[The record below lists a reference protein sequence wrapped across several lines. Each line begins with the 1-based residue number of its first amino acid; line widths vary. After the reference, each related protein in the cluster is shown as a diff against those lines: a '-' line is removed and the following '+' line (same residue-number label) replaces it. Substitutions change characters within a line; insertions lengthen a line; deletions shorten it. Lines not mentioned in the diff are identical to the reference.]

1 MFVCTLSGLKSKA
14 QSLLFHTLLGC
25 LLIAGPSLQ
34 AHADSDGSSDGS
46 SDTMEEE
53 LVIPAPA
60 DIPADPLESAKEVEH
75 PTGGEEIVLSLSQA
89 IDNALI
95 NNLDL
100 QLSRYAPELALARWK
115 EASGVYD
122 PDFFANYGYS
132 SSQRQSSFA
141 FDASSGQLPVI
152 EDRKLSGG
160 TGLSGEIPMIGARYG
175 IEYSGTQAV
184 TKGTDN
190 LLLSP
195 QNNSGVEATLSI
207 PLLRDLIWNQ
217 SWTRI
222 QSRELEHLATRE
234 EFRRNMMDIVNE
246 TERAYWSLIATLEK
260 THVDQKSLEATH
272 ALLKQTE
279 AQFEVGTVSK
289 VEVIEAE
296 AGVAERELNLITSE
310 NAYRAAQDNLIDIIA
325 GSRLTATTEL
335 SVTASDKLEDV
346 ELRTLDV
353 KKSMDAAILYRPEL
367 AAARYAVDRREVEQK
382 FAKNQKMPRFDIDTA
397 YSVSG
402 VTGKSTLDDTNFGGY
417 TDTHKEYDDHDSW
430 RTMGTFSIPLGNRVA
445 SERKLQA
452 DIEVRR
458 ANTEYTRTRQ
468 DIVMEIRQAVRNL
481 RSAAQGITASDRR
494 SEAAKEQLRAEEIRL
509 RYGDSTPFDVLQK
522 ERDLVDAESQRIA
535 SYQLY
540 RVSLAALER
549 AQGTILRSHQIQ
561 IDENRTVE

>member
-1 MFVCTLSGLKSKA
+1 MFVCTLSGLISKA
-14 QSLLFHTLLGC
+14 QSRLFHTLLGC
-25 LLIAGPSLQ
+25 LLIMGQPFQ
-34 AHADSDGSSDGS
+34 AHADSDVSPDGS
-46 SDTMEEE
+46 SNAMDAE
-53 LVIPAPA
+53 LVIPTPA
-60 DIPADPLESAKEVEH
+60 EIASGQLESAEEVEH
-75 PTGGEEIVLSLSQA
+75 PAGGEKIVLSLSQA

-100 QLSRYAPELALARWK
+100 ELSRYAPELALARWK

-132 SSQRQSSFA
+132 SSKRQSSFA
-141 FDASSGQLPVI
+141 FDASVGLPVI
-152 EDRKLSGG
+152 ENRQVAGG
-160 TGLSGEIPMIGARYG
+160 TGLTGEIPMFGARYG
-175 IEYSGTQAV
+175 IEYSGSQAV

-195 QNNSGVEATLSI
+195 ENNSGVEATLSI

-234 EFRRNMMDIVNE
+234 DFRRNMMDIVNE

-260 THVDQKSLEATH
+260 TRVDQKSLEATQ

-296 AGVAERELNLITSE
+296 AGVAERELNLIRSE

-325 GSRLTATTEL
+325 GERLTATTEL

-346 ELRTLDV
+346 ELRELDV
-353 KKSMDAAILYRPEL
+353 KESMDAAISYRPEL
-367 AAARYAVDRREVEQK
+367 AAARFAVDRREVEQK

-397 YSVSG
+397 YGVTG
-402 VTGKSTLDDTNFGGY
+402 VTGKSTLDDTNLGGY

-458 ANTEYTRTRQ
+458 ANTEYTRTQ
-468 DIVMEIRQAVRNL
+468 QGIVMEIRQAVRNL

-561 IDENRTVE
+561 IDGDRAVQ